1 MQLEK
6 IRQRLIEG
14 CHILAGEEQGDMIWG
29 HVSAR
34 TEDGGRFLMKPAAMG
49 LEEVDKADLIEVN
62 AAGEK
67 ITGARP
73 LHVEVFIHSEILRK
87 RPEIKAVV
95 HTHPI
100 HAVAFSARERP
111 LLAIG
116 HEGAM
121 FCDGLPVFTETSDL
135 IVTPELGRRVANT
148 MGDFNAMLLAN
159 HGIVTAGR
167 SVEEAVMMA
176 ILLEKACKT
185 QLMAEAAG
193 EITRSTHTE
202 EARSKRNRV
211 YSPGALVSAF
221 EYAARRHSSGLCS
234 CRRAQGA
241 HGHGHHDAEGLNG
254 SAAAAAP
261 RG

>member
-6 IRQRLIEG
+6 IEKRLVEG
-14 CHILAGEEQGDMIWG
+14 CHILAGEGQGDMIWG
-29 HVSAR
+29 HVSVR
-34 TEDGGRFLMKPAAMG
+34 TEDNNQFLMKPAAMG
-49 LEEVDKADLIEVN
+49 LEEVSESDLLLVN
-62 AAGEK
+62 LAGEK
-67 ITGARP
+67 TGGFRP

-87 RPEIKAVV
+87 RPEVRAVV

-135 IVTPELGRRVANT
+135 IVTPALGERVTAVL
-148 MGDFNAMLLAN
+148 GDRNAMLLAN

-185 QLMAEAAG
+185 QLLAEAAG
-193 EITRSTHTE
+193 AIDRTTGHE
-202 EARSKRNRV
+202 EARSKRQRI
-211 YSPGALVSAF
+211 YSPSAMTAAF
-221 EYAARRHSSGLCS
+221 QYAARQHSPGI
-234 CRRAQGA
+234 CRCGRTAASAKATQ
-241 HGHGHHDAEGLNG
+241 AETTEV
-254 SAAAAAP
+254 
-261 RG
+261 